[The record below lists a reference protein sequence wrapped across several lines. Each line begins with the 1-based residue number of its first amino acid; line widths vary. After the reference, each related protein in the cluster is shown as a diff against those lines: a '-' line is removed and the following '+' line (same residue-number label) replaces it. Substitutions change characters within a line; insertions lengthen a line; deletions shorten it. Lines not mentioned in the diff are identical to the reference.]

1 MQTGP
6 VGLSARLGDVDAK
19 ISQHPTAY
27 LCVAIGMV
35 AVVGLVSY
43 ALRQAEVTV
52 VLSLLTLYAA
62 LRFQTRKTFL
72 TIMAAHVA
80 TTFGVMLAL
89 KSVPLLALITATA
102 SVLLYA
108 ELSFRSARS
117 RERIDVERQRHLLNL
132 DLLEQVRTSIA
143 RELNEVEVARLAVEA
158 IVRVI
163 GYPRVTI
170 YTVSGDTLVLMHQ
183 VGWPSPWLR
192 IPTGAGIIA
201 RAIRTGEAQFVPE
214 IRLDGDY
221 IGPQPDIG
229 SEIAAPI
236 FDGDVVIAGINVE
249 TSGTE
254 RRSPLTPDDVTL
266 VVSVAQEIGIAMSR
280 ARLHESAQRERDQYE
295 QVTRAL
301 GQALCVYNRDGNPIF
316 INQAFERLLGWTLPE
331 LRERTLAGLVGP
343 DQIAQLRA
351 GFEGWRAGV
360 FGSSEMTL
368 SHRDGTAIPFMVT
381 TSPRSLTGSSEG
393 GVGVLTDLREIKRA
407 QADLAASEQ
416 RFRALY
422 LESERQRRL
431 LLARDHVST
440 ALALELDPDAIG
452 RAAVEA
458 ISGSLGYSQVTLY
471 TLEGEWLVMRH
482 QRGWT
487 QVWPRIHVSQG
498 VMGRAIRTRQAQ
510 VVPRI
515 HEDPDYIN
523 PLPNGRSAVAAPVFD
538 RGEAIGVLFLETTD
552 RDETPELGAM
562 DAALIVAISEQI
574 GSALGR
580 ARLYAEIERER
591 DLNAQVMAAL
601 GQGLILFDASA
612 RAEYVNPALEQL
624 SGWSAGRVFGAPFAA
639 LVAEPDGSAFES
651 ALAAALAGRTQSI
664 EIHLKHAG
672 GSLIPVLV
680 SLSPRSRD
688 SAIGGCVAVVTDLR
702 QIRETKRALQQSEA
716 RFRQLYQDAE
726 HRRRELEAL
735 DSVRNAILSRASL
748 QAVLDVVADFIH
760 TELRYAGVVIGRLD
774 ADELILL
781 CARGS
786 AELPAR
792 SPLAG
797 VSRLAVARKTPI
809 IGRDA
814 PFDRLAPLSRNT
826 RSQICVPLMDG
837 EAVYGTLSVEGESAQ
852 ELGGDDLRILT
863 LIGQNLSLAI
873 ARAKLIS
880 DLETAR
886 DQALHASRAK
896 SEFLTMMSH
905 ELRTPLN
912 VILGGTELL
921 RATVHRTDQ
930 IELARM
936 TTEAGENLLEIIN
949 DVLDLARIEAGKVEL
964 TPEDTPIEPI
974 ARSVFRLLDAQAA
987 GKGIQLIDH
996 TAGSLLTVRCDPK
1009 RTRQVLLNLMA
1020 NAIKF
1025 TQAGSIEL
1033 SAAREDGHIRVTVTD
1048 TGPGISA
1055 ENIARLFRPFSQ
1067 VDSSSTRRFGGT
1079 GLGLA
1084 ISRQLV
1090 ELMQGEIGVRS
1101 TLGEGSAFW
1110 FTLPVAPSMNRIIP
1124 ESP

>member
-515 HEDPDYIN
+515 HEDLDYIN

-538 RGEAIGVLFLETTD
+538 RERQLAFCFSKRPIEMKRLSWGQWMPRSSSRYRNKLEM
-552 RDETPELGAM
+552 P
-562 DAALIVAISEQI
+562 
-574 GSALGR
+574 
-580 ARLYAEIERER
+580 
-591 DLNAQVMAAL
+591 
-601 GQGLILFDASA
+601 
-612 RAEYVNPALEQL
+612 
-624 SGWSAGRVFGAPFAA
+624 SAGRVC
-639 LVAEPDGSAFES
+639 
-651 ALAAALAGRTQSI
+651 T
-664 EIHLKHAG
+664 
-672 GSLIPVLV
+672 
-680 SLSPRSRD
+680 PRSRA
-688 SAIGGCVAVVTDLR
+688 SATLTR
-702 QIRETKRALQQSEA
+702 KSW
-716 RFRQLYQDAE
+716 
-726 HRRRELEAL
+726 RR
-735 DSVRNAILSRASL
+735 S
-748 QAVLDVVADFIH
+748 
-760 TELRYAGVVIGRLD
+760 
-774 ADELILL
+774 
-781 CARGS
+781 
-786 AELPAR
+786 
-792 SPLAG
+792 
-797 VSRLAVARKTPI
+797 
-809 IGRDA
+809 
-814 PFDRLAPLSRNT
+814 
-826 RSQICVPLMDG
+826 
-837 EAVYGTLSVEGESAQ
+837 
-852 ELGGDDLRILT
+852 
-863 LIGQNLSLAI
+863 
-873 ARAKLIS
+873 ARA
-880 DLETAR
+880 
-886 DQALHASRAK
+886 
-896 SEFLTMMSH
+896 
-905 ELRTPLN
+905 
-912 VILGGTELL
+912 
-921 RATVHRTDQ
+921 
-930 IELARM
+930 
-936 TTEAGENLLEIIN
+936 
-949 DVLDLARIEAGKVEL
+949 
-964 TPEDTPIEPI
+964 
-974 ARSVFRLLDAQAA
+974 
-987 GKGIQLIDH
+987 
-996 TAGSLLTVRCDPK
+996 
-1009 RTRQVLLNLMA
+1009 
-1020 NAIKF
+1020 
-1025 TQAGSIEL
+1025 
-1033 SAAREDGHIRVTVTD
+1033 
-1048 TGPGISA
+1048 
-1055 ENIARLFRPFSQ
+1055 
-1067 VDSSSTRRFGGT
+1067 
-1079 GLGLA
+1079 
-1084 ISRQLV
+1084 
-1090 ELMQGEIGVRS
+1090 
-1101 TLGEGSAFW
+1101 
-1110 FTLPVAPSMNRIIP
+1110 
-1124 ESP
+1124 